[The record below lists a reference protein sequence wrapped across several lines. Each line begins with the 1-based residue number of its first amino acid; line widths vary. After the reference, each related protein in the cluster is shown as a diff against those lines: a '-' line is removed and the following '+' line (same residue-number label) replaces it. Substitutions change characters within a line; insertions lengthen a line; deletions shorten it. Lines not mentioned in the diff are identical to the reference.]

1 MSQFT
6 PPAGSPAPAV
16 ISRSQNASAESPAP
30 AGLNERC
37 RRCGRPL
44 VPNEKALTKKMISR
58 GAESFLC
65 LSCLADHFEVPEQA
79 LRQKIKEFREMGC
92 TLFNP

>member
-1 MSQFT
+1 
-6 PPAGSPAPAV
+6 
-16 ISRSQNASAESPAP
+16 
-30 AGLNERC
+30 
-37 RRCGRPL
+37 
-44 VPNEKALTKKMISR
+44 MISR